1 MMLPNDFYI
10 RKRGDNL
17 NVGSTIRAIRELQ
30 GITLEEVGNSL
41 GTSKEF
47 IFQLEKGLRV
57 PNIHQLAIIC
67 NVLHCTPNDILGF
80 TDRKED

>member
-1 MMLPNDFYI
+1 M
-10 RKRGDNL
+10 KGSDNL

-57 PNIHQLAIIC
+57 PNIYQLAIIC
-67 NVLHCTPNDILGF
+67 KALGSVN
-80 TDRKED
+80 KSV